1 MPEKFTGD
9 KGPTHLESWL
19 FQMHL
24 YMQATGV
31 PPEQQAIIAA
41 TNLGGHAALW
51 FQSEAA
57 GHDLSGVTFDALAQ
71 AMRDAFLPQDVAQ
84 RYMTAFLAVK

>member
-1 MPEKFTGD
+1 MPDKFTGK
-9 KGPTHLESWL
+9 KGPTHLEQWL

-24 YMQATGV
+24 YLQATGV
-31 PPEQQAIIAA
+31 PADHWAIIMA

-57 GHDLSGVTFDALAQ
+57 GHNLSDISFDILAQ
-71 AMRDAFLPQDVAQ
+71 AMRDAFMPQDVA
-84 RYMTAFLAVK
+84 